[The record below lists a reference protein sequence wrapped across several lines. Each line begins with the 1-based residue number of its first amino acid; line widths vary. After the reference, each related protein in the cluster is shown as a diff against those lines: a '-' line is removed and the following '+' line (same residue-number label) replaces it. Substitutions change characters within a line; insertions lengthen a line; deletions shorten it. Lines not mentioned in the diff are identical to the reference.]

1 MPGSSILPVS
11 VYNNK
16 LYFLFGKE
24 NPKED
29 SANGFSDFGGGIENG
44 EHPLDTA
51 IREGSEEL
59 TGFLGNPTQIRSH
72 VKKNKYHRIVCKH
85 ESDPNKVYNMHIVY
99 FPYDENLPTYYNN
112 NHYFLWDRMDKTLL
126 NDTKL
131 FEKIKIEWFCEDDL
145 WKRKREYRPFYK
157 DMIKKL
163 LHELP
168 EVRKYAMK
176 CHTKNCKNS
185 GSSGGKTKKN
195 KSRKTSGTRSSTK
208 K

>member
-1 MPGSSILPVS
+1 MPGSSILPVA

-29 SANGFSDFGGGIENG
+29 SAIGFSDFGGKIENG
-44 EHPLDTA
+44 ENILDTA
-51 IREGSEEL
+51 IRECSEEL
-59 TGFLGNPTQIRSH
+59 TGFLGNPTQIRKH
-72 VKKNKYHRIVCKH
+72 VKKYKFHRIVCKH
-85 ESDPNKVYNMHIVY
+85 ESDPNKVYTMHVVY

-112 NHYFLWDRMDKTLL
+112 NHYFLWDRMDTTLL

-131 FEKIKIEWFCEDDL
+131 FEKIRVDWFSEDEL
-145 WKRKREYRPFYK
+145 WKRRKEYRPFYK

-176 CHTKNCKNS
+176 SHAKC
-185 GSSGGKTKKN
+185 GKKSTTKKN
-195 KSRKTSGTRSSTK
+195 KRSMSV
-208 K
+208 